1 MSNVEVGIC
10 MMLHAVKKWIKAQ
23 FEKKSVL
30 TPKVVKKDS
39 ASNVVSVEKTVC
51 CTEMS
56 TFNTIRE

>member
-1 MSNVEVGIC
+1 

-23 FEKKSVL
+23 FEKSVL
-30 TPKVVKKDS
+30 TSKVVKKDS

-56 TFNTIRE
+56 TFNTTREELTRRK

>member
-1 MSNVEVGIC
+1 
-10 MMLHAVKKWIKAQ
+10 MMLHTVKKWVEAH

-39 ASNVVSVEKTVC
+39 ASNVVSVKKTVC

-56 TFNTIRE
+56 TFNTTRE